1 MNSEGKGKGISKTQ
15 CNGYKILVRKSKTA
29 FSTTWAAV
37 IRKKSFLFFSF
48 LFFFTLNYRTSP
60 PPFLPHLPVR
70 KQMMCQEW
78 ESRSL

>member
-1 MNSEGKGKGISKTQ
+1 MNSEGKEKGIPKTQ
-15 CNGYKILVRKSKTA
+15 CNRYKIMVRKSKTA

-37 IRKKSFLFFSF
+37 IRKKNF